1 MAIRNIKLT
10 ISYDGLNYS
19 GWQNQPGK
27 HTIQGCLQ
35 QSLGE
40 LTGVFIKVNGASRT
54 DAGVSALGQVANFFI
69 DSPIPTKNF
78 VKALNHRLPQDI
90 VVTEAVEVD
99 QNFDASPSAKS
110 KLYRYTIFTG
120 KKRNVLKTRN
130 CWHRPAA
137 LDSAAMDAAAKMLI
151 GKKDFKSFASA
162 ADKRESSV
170 RTIFRC
176 DVTTSSQYEIHLT
189 HHKNSTQYASRNT
202 QYENKWVYI
211 DIEADR
217 FLYNMVRNIVGT
229 IVEVGRGKWKPEK
242 INEILKAKDRKA
254 AGPIAPAAG
263 LCLMWIK
270 Y

>member
-27 HTIQGCLQ
+27 HTIQGLLQ

-40 LTGVFIKVNGASRT
+40 LTGTFIKINGASRT
-54 DAGVSALGQVANFFI
+54 DAGVSALGQVANFLI
-69 DSPIPTKNF
+69 DSPIPTENF
-78 VKALNHRLPQDI
+78 VKALNHRLPRDI

-99 QNFDASPSAKS
+99 RDFDASGSAKS

-130 CWHRPAA
+130 CWHRPAP
-137 LDSAAMDAAAKMLI
+137 LDIAVMDAAAKMLL

-162 ADKRESSV
+162 ADKRENSV
-170 RTIFRC
+170 RTVMQC
-176 DVTTSSQYEIHLT
+176 QVTQED
-189 HHKNSTQYASRNT
+189 
-202 QYENKWVYI
+202 KWVYI

-229 IVEVGRGKWKPEK
+229 LVEIGRGKWMPEK
-242 INEILKAKDRKA
+242 INEILDAKDRTA
-254 AGPIAPAAG
+254 AGPLAPPQG

>member
-1 MAIRNIKLT
+1 MAVRNIKLT

-27 HTIQGCLQ
+27 RTIQGELVRA
-35 QSLGE
+35 LGE
-40 LTGVFIKVNGASRT
+40 LTGIFIKVNGASRT
-54 DAGVSALGQVANFFI
+54 DAGVSALGQVANFLI
-69 DSPIPTKNF
+69 DSPIPAENF

-90 VVTEAVEVD
+90 VVTEAVEVELD
-99 QNFDASPSAKS
+99 FDASGSAKS

-130 CWHRPAA
+130 CWHRPSA
-137 LDSAAMDAAAKMLI
+137 LDIAAMDAAAKILI

-170 RTIFRC
+170 RTVMQC
-176 DVTTSSQYEIHLT
+176 QVTQ
-189 HHKNSTQYASRNT
+189 QD
-202 QYENKWVYI
+202 KWVYI

-229 IVEVGRGKWKPEK
+229 LVEIGRGKWKPEK
-242 INEILKAKDRKA
+242 INEILEAKNRTA
-254 AGPIAPAAG
+254 AGPIAPPSG

>member
-27 HTIQGCLQ
+27 HTIQGLLQ
-35 QSLGE
+35 QSLGD
-40 LTGVFIKVNGASRT
+40 LTGTFIKINGASRT
-54 DAGVSALGQVANFFI
+54 DAGVSALGQAANFLI
-69 DSPIPTKNF
+69 DSPIPAENF
-78 VKALNHRLPQDI
+78 VKALNHRLPRDI

-99 QNFDASPSAKS
+99 QNFDASSSAKS

-120 KKRNVLKTRN
+120 KKRDVLKTRN

-137 LDSAAMDAAAKMLI
+137 LDIAAMDAAAKMLL

-162 ADKRESSV
+162 ADKRESSI
-170 RTIFRC
+170 RTVMQC
-176 DVTTSSQYEIHLT
+176 QVTQED
-189 HHKNSTQYASRNT
+189 
-202 QYENKWVYI
+202 KWVYI

-229 IVEVGRGKWKPEK
+229 LVEVGRGKWKPEK
-242 INEILKAKDRKA
+242 INEILEAKDRTA
-254 AGPIAPAAG
+254 AGPLAPPQG